1 MEQNGK
7 LVGVIAS
14 DLKREFK
21 DGKPINVEIKGSE
34 KEYKADL
41 VLLAMGFEGCE
52 NEVGA
57 NFGVEFDEKHNI
69 LTKNY
74 LAKRSLTK
82 ACAGKSSCKGENSS
96 YKGLG
101 AQIYACG
108 DARMGQSLVVWAIK
122 DGIECAKAITK
133 DFEA

>member
-1 MEQNGK
+1 M
-7 LVGVIAS
+7 
-14 DLKREFK
+14 
-21 DGKPINVEIKGSE
+21 
-34 KEYKADL
+34 
-41 VLLAMGFEGCE
+41 
-52 NEVGA
+52 
-57 NFGVEFDEKHNI
+57 EFDEKHNI

-74 LAKRSLTK
+74 LVKRSLTK
-82 ACAGKSSCKGENSS
+82 ACAGKSSCKDELTLSCKGENSS